1 MENNR
6 VHLEIILSCK
16 NFSIIV
22 ILIPVDGNWAAW
34 ANWTDCSKTC
44 LGGMKNRT
52 RTCSDPPPD
61 NDGANC
67 TNSTDPTVTGN
78 GLVETEL
85 IPCNSFPCDSDT
97 CNFNFH

>member
-1 MENNR
+1 M
-6 VHLEIILSCK
+6 SCK
-16 NFSIIV
+16 NFSNIV
-22 ILIPVDGNWAAW
+22 ILMPVDGNWAAW
-34 ANWTDCSKTC
+34 GNWTDCSKTC